1 MHWRPKARRDVVVAR
16 RFFKL
21 FRFLLLRVRLRG
33 ACNLRSRGPLILV
46 ANHEGSF
53 GPLSL
58 LTSLPLEL
66 YPWVV
71 DETTD
76 ARTAARRI
84 QAEFLEAE
92 LHLRPPLSAW
102 LARAIARIAAA
113 LMRDIN
119 AVPVHQKSRRV
130 RETVARS
137 LEILERGGNILVF
150 PEDPVRRLNG
160 VLNDFC
166 TGFLHLARL
175 YYVRTSKAV
184 LFLPVAVNRKVR
196 SILVGQPVRFDASAP
211 FIVEKARLKKEL
223 EHRVEELYRSL
234 EDDKRL
240 TAGRA

>member
-1 MHWRPKARRDVVVAR
+1 MVAR

-33 ACNLRSRGPLILV
+33 ARNLRGRGPLILV

-71 DETTD
+71 SETTD

-102 LARAIARIAAA
+102 LARVIARIAAA

-119 AVPVHQKSRRV
+119 AVPVHQHSRRM
-130 RETVARS
+130 RATVDRS
-137 LEILERGGNILVF
+137 LELLEQGKNILVF
-150 PEDPVRRLNG
+150 PEDPDRKLND
-160 VLNDFC
+160 VLNQFC
-166 TGFLHLARL
+166 TGFLHLARR
-175 YYVRTSKAV
+175 YYEHTRQVVR
-184 LFLPVAVNRKVR
+184 FIPVAVNRGVR
-196 SILVGQPVRFDASAP
+196 AILVGRPVEFDASAP
-211 FIVEKARLKKEL
+211 FTAEKARLKKEL

-234 EDDKRL
+234 EDGERP
-240 TAGRA
+240 AVGRD